1 MYGLYKYQKK
11 YSVYIRNTRRRKKL
25 IVLNDNHKMLEAIAE
40 NLNLKIPV
48 LQLHKD
54 IVGDNIDTLCNR
66 NISNESESVVQINNF
81 QTLPTSIETI
91 HTDYFMKQTDTS
103 DKNANTE
110 VQNEMISNVVLD
122 NNLQCTNTSDNLTLK
137 IPVVQLNKDNV
148 NNNVDNDTV
157 PCNGTDKSECI
168 NETTKD
174 FETLSKVINT
184 KESTKQNQNKFNEK
198 ISTEL
203 VQNKSAS
210 NVILPEC
217 SSNIPIM
224 QLNKGY
230 KNTVSLMM
238 ELMNLNVSLKPQR
251 IFKHFLKL

>member
-1 MYGLYKYQKK
+1 
-11 YSVYIRNTRRRKKL
+11 
-25 IVLNDNHKMLEAIAE
+25 
-40 NLNLKIPV
+40 
-48 LQLHKD
+48 
-54 IVGDNIDTLCNR
+54 
-66 NISNESESVVQINNF
+66 
-81 QTLPTSIETI
+81 
-91 HTDYFMKQTDTS
+91 MKQTNTS

-157 PCNGTDKSECI
+157 PCNGTDKSECT

-184 KESTKQNQNKFNEK
+184 EELTKQNQNKFDEK

-230 KNTVSLMM
+230 WVLLGYKDTVSHDGIDESECIIKTTKNFQTLSKVVNTE
-238 ELMNLNVSLKPQR
+238 ELTTQNQNKLDEKISTELVQNKSISNVTLPECNLDIPVTQSNKDKKHNFCLYYK
-251 IFKHFLKL
+251 IF